1 MPWRC
6 RGYGSPLEWRVRSLD
21 REVGQGAGMRRKTW
35 IVAVM
40 ALLLLLIVVG
50 CTSER
55 KTTSSPATATPTTK
69 TPATA
74 TPTTAAATPE
84 VAAASVPAAA
94 TSPPPAAAV
103 APTTTT
109 AAAPPEVAAASA
121 PTGTASAPPAA
132 TAAATSTAAASAPA
146 APAALPPTVPIVP
159 STSAPTG
166 ATPTESVPTPTPEGS
181 ATLAPMEPSQA
192 PALSQPVVVTPITS
206 EPAVPTTVATPTTA
220 SAPAASALVAPLVL
234 PEGAE
239 VELEAAA
246 QALDDLFAES
256 ADVLA
261 GLGSYR
267 YTTTFSFTTKE
278 GGEPESGSIEVH
290 GTVASAER
298 QSLTW
303 RDLETGEEFALTRV
317 GARTW
322 IRKGEEWTE
331 VPAMVADALSQGILV
346 FSPMMGWG
354 AFAEGL
360 QASSNYVGSETVNGS
375 AARHYTSTYSEWSE
389 SWSADVTDA
398 KGDVWIAEAGYP
410 VRYRLTA
417 NSLDEEGNRG
427 TILWT
432 MELSDV
438 NGSITIDAP
447 QGVGEAA
454 PVAP

>member
-1 MPWRC
+1 
-6 RGYGSPLEWRVRSLD
+6 
-21 REVGQGAGMRRKTW
+21 
-35 IVAVM
+35 
-40 ALLLLLIVVG
+40 
-50 CTSER
+50 
-55 KTTSSPATATPTTK
+55 
-69 TPATA
+69 
-74 TPTTAAATPE
+74 
-84 VAAASVPAAA
+84 
-94 TSPPPAAAV
+94 
-103 APTTTT
+103 
-109 AAAPPEVAAASA
+109 
-121 PTGTASAPPAA
+121 
-132 TAAATSTAAASAPA
+132 
-146 APAALPPTVPIVP
+146 
-159 STSAPTG
+159 
-166 ATPTESVPTPTPEGS
+166 
-181 ATLAPMEPSQA
+181 MEPSQA
-192 PALSQPVVVTPITS
+192 PALSQPVVVTPMTS
-206 EPAVPTTVATPTTA
+206 EPAVPTTMATPTTA
-220 SAPAASALVAPLVL
+220 SAPAASALVAPPVL

-239 VELEAAA
+239 VKLEAAA

-261 GLGSYR
+261 ELGSYR

-303 RDLETGEEFALTRV
+303 KDLETGEEFALTRV

-331 VPAMVADALSQGILV
+331 VPAMVADAVSQGILV
-346 FSPMMGWG
+346 FSPIMGWG
-354 AFAEGL
+354 AFAGGL
-360 QASSNYVGSETVNGS
+360 QASSNYVGSETVNGI

-417 NSLDEEGNRG
+417 DSLDKEGNRG

-438 NGSITIDAP
+438 NGSITIEAP
-447 QGVGEAA
+447 RGMGEAA